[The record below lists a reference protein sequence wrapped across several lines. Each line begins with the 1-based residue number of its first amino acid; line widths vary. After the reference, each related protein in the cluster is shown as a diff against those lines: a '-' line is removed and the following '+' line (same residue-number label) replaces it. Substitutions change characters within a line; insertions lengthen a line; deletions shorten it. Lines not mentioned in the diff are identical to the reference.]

1 MPSLSHLSD
10 RQLRDQVI
18 NLVHVAR
25 GKLPDNSSAFDIE
38 KHYSLQ
44 VCEEEMPLDKEG
56 AYIEDQAKIII
67 NKLITSDERRRFT
80 LFHELVHHLI
90 RLDGDLYS
98 YLHEIYTDD
107 SIFDRTIELLCNIG
121 AAEFILPREQVREVI
136 ENEGFS
142 LQLLLKFCEERK
154 VSGPAALIQLIQCAP
169 NKCYGVIC
177 EYGFSPNSNP
187 GLQQAF
193 VQQTT
198 GQHLY
203 ILQAMWSPSAE
214 YPIARFTRIPDN
226 HILASGLLDKNPING
241 VDRIPFRSGRE
252 WRVPCEVQF
261 FRQNVYG
268 IFHASSPP
276 NPMQPRLF

>member
-1 MPSLSHLSD
+1 MPSISHLSD

-18 NLVHVAR
+18 NLVLIAR
-25 GKLPDNSSAFDIE
+25 GKLPNNPSASDIE
-38 KHYSLQ
+38 TCYSLQ
-44 VCEEEMPLDKEG
+44 VNEESMPLDKEG
-56 AYIEDQAKIII
+56 AYIEDKAKIII
-67 NKLITSDERRRFT
+67 NKLIKSEERRRFT

-107 SIFDRTIELLCNIG
+107 AIFDRTIELLCNIG

-169 NKCYGVIC
+169 NKCYGVVC
-177 EYGFSPNSNP
+177 EYGLSATSNSVP
-187 GLQQAF
+187 QPAF
-193 VQQTT
+193 VQQST

-214 YPIARFTRIPDN
+214 YPIARFTRIPDD
-226 HILASGLLDKNPING
+226 HILANGLLSKEAIRG
-241 VDRIPFRSGRE
+241 VDRIPFRSGKD